1 MNTAE
6 SLRARLAN
14 APNIQAIARATGI
27 SGRQLYRI
35 AKGVSTPNLKTAEL
49 IAAALDNPESA
60 PPPEPIGTDG
70 APPVPT
76 AEAAEQGA

>member
-1 MNTAE
+1 MRCMNTAE

-49 IAAALDNPESA
+49 IAAALEKPA
-60 PPPEPIGTDG
+60 TG
-70 APPVPT
+70 APALPKRRRQ
-76 AEAAEQGA
+76 AAAQEA